1 VSHGEAAEAWRWID
15 NNADL
20 QRVVDAAAEA
30 PFIAID
36 TEFRRRDTFYPEV
49 ALLQVA
55 TDAATWLIDP
65 LAVDDVTALRTL
77 LAGGDRPRVLHSA
90 SEDLEVFERWLGCLP
105 TPMVDT
111 QKAAAMLGLGFGLG
125 YRSLVALLLDID
137 LSKEETQSDWLAR
150 PLTPAQC
157 QYAAQDVIH
166 LARCWPLLK
175 AQAEGRGIL
184 PWIFEESA
192 AMSTGGKGPLARF
205 KSAWKLRPREQVILA
220 ALVEWREGEAK
231 SRDKPRNW
239 VLQDK
244 VISALARKRPSSL
257 PQLGAIEGMPSGLVR
272 RNGDLLLE
280 IIATSEEGPLPPLPR
295 PAGPDAKALA
305 RELVPELTTIATG
318 LGMSPEILM
327 SVRDLEAL
335 VEHTTGTAN
344 TASSQWSGWRHEAV
358 VVPLQQRITALAG
371 G

>member
-1 VSHGEAAEAWRWID
+1 MSQAGAADGWRWVD

-20 QRVVDAAAEA
+20 RNLVDAAAEA

-55 TDAATWLIDP
+55 TDTATWLIDP
-65 LAVDDVTALRTL
+65 LAVDDKAALRAL
-77 LAGGDRPRVLHSA
+77 LEGGDRPRVLHSA
-90 SEDLEVFERWLGCLP
+90 SEDLEVFERWLDCLP

-137 LSKEETQSDWLAR
+137 LAKEETQSDWLAR
-150 PLTPAQC
+150 PLTAAQC
-157 QYAAQDVIH
+157 QYAAQDVVH

-175 AQAEGRGIL
+175 ARAEDRGTL

-205 KSAWKLRPREQVILA
+205 KSAWKLQPREQAILG
-220 ALVEWREGEAK
+220 ALVEWREAEAK

-244 VISALARKRPSSL
+244 VISSLARKRPCSL

-272 RNGDLLLE
+272 RSGDQLLE
-280 IIATSEEGPLPPLPR
+280 IMNTAGKGSPPPLPR

-344 TASSQWSGWRHEAV
+344 TASPQWSGWRHDAV
-358 VVPLQQRITALAG
+358 VIPLQQRITALVG